1 MKNNHAMMLLTLVLA
16 FGLTMSGCHA
26 DSECVGN
33 CPSDDTQEEGDGPDQ
48 VDQETDGDGPDVP
61 DGVDGEGVDT
71 GDVIDDEAADGP
83 DGCSPCEYLFPNC
96 VEDHTCCADPYGTE
110 TCNGLDDDCDG
121 EVDEDINFDEDPRNC
136 GECGNDCRLPHAE
149 VRCQEGD
156 CVFIR
161 CLTYYQDCVEDDPLD
176 PDTLGCEYYCVTSAD
191 DDAVCDELDNDCDCR
206 VDEDIDLTT
215 DIDHC
220 GNCSTRC
227 RFPHADAECY
237 SPDGTPEN
245 AVCRIAACHDGY
257 WNDDGILTN
266 GCEYECTP
274 CEYLEGACVLGHTCC
289 TMDGAETCNSLD
301 DDCDGDTDDGNPG
314 GGASCGTDE
323 GECVS
328 GITTCTDGTLVCGG
342 DTGPAMETCDGL
354 DNDCDGTPDEPDDG
368 EIFLPDENV
377 PCGET
382 RGDCEPGLTVCVG
395 GSLDCQGGVGPAS
408 ETCDG
413 HDNDCDGSVDELPL
427 PGVGLGCGTD
437 TGECVAGTTACQA
450 GGIVCSG
457 ETGPVPEVCDGLDND
472 CNGTPDDPWDFDNDP
487 ENCGGCGTRCADVVG
502 PHTVYICDTRVCT
515 VIGCEDGYWDN
526 DANPLTCEYPCTYTG
541 DEICDGQDNDCN
553 GLTDLAD
560 SGMAPIA
567 NFCNQ
572 TGPCAGSAPQC
583 TTHSGVT
590 RWYCNYNTAVVNL
603 DTDFL
608 TILPEDNC
616 DNLDND
622 CDGDVDE
629 TFPSKGTECSV
640 GVGACRNTGTWVCNT
655 SQTSVICNASAGT
668 PGTETCNGIDDDCDG
683 IPDNFDETAW
693 AVIGAVPVS
702 GSGAQYSFQYESSRP
717 TAASCDAGTQ
727 QGSGVTVTT
736 KACSRTGVQPWAN
749 VDWVTAREACCNLN
763 NDNVCHYDGV
773 GNPQR
778 WNLCLE
784 PHWEEI
790 CESQG
795 HNYLFPYGDTY
806 FGAYCN
812 GNDYDTNC
820 PCPGPTCPSTTG
832 DQDEIM
838 PSGSMASCCSTWG
851 SQCVYDMSG
860 NVKEWTYT
868 ETSPGSGYHVIRGGS
883 NNSPA
888 AGMTCQFDFTLG
900 SESFAFYN
908 LGFRC
913 CYY

>member
-16 FGLTMSGCHA
+16 FGLAMSGCHA

-328 GITTCTDGTLVCGG
+328 GIPTCTDGTLVCGG

-472 CNGTPDDPWDFDNDP
+472 
-487 ENCGGCGTRCADVVG
+487 
-502 PHTVYICDTRVCT
+502 
-515 VIGCEDGYWDN
+515 
-526 DANPLTCEYPCTYTG
+526 
-541 DEICDGQDNDCN
+541 
-553 GLTDLAD
+553 
-560 SGMAPIA
+560 
-567 NFCNQ
+567 
-572 TGPCAGSAPQC
+572 
-583 TTHSGVT
+583 
-590 RWYCNYNTAVVNL
+590 
-603 DTDFL
+603 
-608 TILPEDNC
+608 
-616 DNLDND
+616 
-622 CDGDVDE
+622 
-629 TFPSKGTECSV
+629 
-640 GVGACRNTGTWVCNT
+640 
-655 SQTSVICNASAGT
+655 
-668 PGTETCNGIDDDCDG
+668 
-683 IPDNFDETAW
+683 
-693 AVIGAVPVS
+693 
-702 GSGAQYSFQYESSRP
+702 
-717 TAASCDAGTQ
+717 
-727 QGSGVTVTT
+727 
-736 KACSRTGVQPWAN
+736 
-749 VDWVTAREACCNLN
+749 
-763 NDNVCHYDGV
+763 
-773 GNPQR
+773 
-778 WNLCLE
+778 
-784 PHWEEI
+784 
-790 CESQG
+790 
-795 HNYLFPYGDTY
+795 
-806 FGAYCN
+806 
-812 GNDYDTNC
+812 
-820 PCPGPTCPSTTG
+820 
-832 DQDEIM
+832 
-838 PSGSMASCCSTWG
+838 
-851 SQCVYDMSG
+851 
-860 NVKEWTYT
+860 
-868 ETSPGSGYHVIRGGS
+868 
-883 NNSPA
+883 
-888 AGMTCQFDFTLG
+888 
-900 SESFAFYN
+900 
-908 LGFRC
+908 
-913 CYY
+913 